1 MNALSKSLLFVAA
14 LGSGSALA
22 APETVLRCQTKQEQD
37 VVRVIC
43 ENVPV
48 TGNFTVPLPEIPEA
62 PSLDIAIKVPLPEI
76 PQTPNLAE
84 VIAVPMP
91 PLPEPPTSLP
101 ASALAPSKPAE
112 VAIVAPVVT
121 QPPAPPATLSAEA
134 VASAQ
139 RVLRANQ
146 RIGRQLI
153 DEVAAVLLKNGGRA
167 IWTDPT
173 GTTAQGK
180 ALLARLQAG
189 SEEGLMTSRYAFAQT
204 PSDATQAYTELA
216 MSAAAVLYARDV
228 STGRIAPGLVHEL
241 ATPDREIASAEAVL
255 QQLATSENVD
265 AALSKFHPPHAEY
278 RRLKERLRALRS
290 KSDELVIADLKGPDL
305 RIGMRDDRVPE
316 LRRRLGL
323 PERANSVFDR
333 QLSQAVVKLQRQAGL
348 PVNGVLNEQT
358 IASARASSVNGQQE
372 QAILANM
379 EMWRWL
385 PRSLGES
392 HVLVNIPAQGLVM
405 RRNGKPV
412 FETRTIIGTMETQTP
427 IFSHQMDHVVVNP
440 SWFVPPSILKKDERY
455 LDPEW
460 VKARG
465 YTMARRGENV
475 IVRVPPGPKNA
486 LGNIKFMFPNS
497 HAVYLHDTPDRGRFS
512 SRYRA
517 LSNGCVR
524 VENPFRLAAAI
535 FAEEGW
541 SEDRLRRL
549 VGSGERRM
557 NLERKL
563 PIHLAYFTLEAQENG
578 ELVQHPD
585 VYGHIRRLGELLS
598 RS

>member
-1 MNALSKSLLFVAA
+1 VNTLSRSLLLIAA
-14 LGSGSALA
+14 LGGGSALA
-22 APETVLRCQTKQEQD
+22 APETVLRCQTVQEQD
-37 VVRVIC
+37 LVRFTC
-43 ENVPV
+43 ASVPV
-48 TGNFTVPLPEIPEA
+48 TGDFKVPLPEILES
-62 PSLDIAIKVPLPEI
+62 PSLDIAIKVPLPDI

-84 VIAVPMP
+84 IIAVPMP
-91 PLPEPPTSLP
+91 PLAEPPTSLP
-101 ASALAPSKPAE
+101 ASVLLPSPPAE
-112 VAIVAPVVT
+112 VAIVAPAGT
-121 QPPAPPATLSAEA
+121 QPPAPPATLSAEDI
-134 VASAQ
+134 ASAQ
-139 RVLRANQ
+139 RALRSNQ
-146 RIGRQLI
+146 RLNRQLI
-153 DEVAAVLLKNGGRA
+153 DEVAAALLKHGGRT
-167 IWTDPT
+167 IWADTS
-173 GTTAQGK
+173 GTTPQGK
-180 ALLARLQAG
+180 ALLSSLQAAA
-189 SEEGLMTSRYAFAQT
+189 EEGLMASRFMFAQT
-204 PSDATQAYTELA
+204 PPDAPRAYVELA
-216 MSAAAVLYARDV
+216 MSAAAVLYARDA

-255 QQLATSENVD
+255 QQLATSQSVD
-265 AALSKFHPPHAEY
+265 AALSRFHPPHAEY
-278 RRLKERLRALRS
+278 RRLKEQLRALRS
-290 KSDELVIADLKGPDL
+290 KSNELLIADLKGPDL

-323 PERANSVFDR
+323 PERGNTIFDR
-333 QLSQAVVKLQRQAGL
+333 QLSQAVVQLQRQAGL
-348 PVNGVLNEQT
+348 PINGVLNEQT
-358 IASARASSVNGQQE
+358 IANARASAANRQQE
-372 QAILANM
+372 QAIIANM

-385 PRSLGES
+385 PRSLGEK
-392 HVLVNIPAQGLVM
+392 HVFVNIPAQGLVM
-405 RRNGKPV
+405 RKNGKPV
-412 FETRTIIGTMETQTP
+412 FETRTIIGTFETQTP

-455 LDPEW
+455 LNPEW

-497 HAVYLHDTPDRGRFS
+497 HAVYLHDTPERGRFS

-541 SEDRLRRL
+541 SEERLRRL